1 MLNVDPGMYMYC
13 AARVRF
19 IRELNYFRAGHF
31 ETTNYEKLYS
41 LHNSERCLTHIRGQ
55 IGIEFYVG
63 VYNIIMLVNLAL
75 LIVSPYRKYMDSTIE
90 RGYDFGAQ
98 SLVSGVVATANT
110 LVSATL

>member
-1 MLNVDPGMYMYC
+1 MLLMLNIDPGMYMYC

-63 VYNIIMLVNLAL
+63 VYNNYYHASKFRSVLSV
-75 LIVSPYRKYMDSTIE
+75 PTE
-90 RGYDFGAQ
+90 
-98 SLVSGVVATANT
+98 NT
-110 LVSATL
+110 WTVRLNEVMILEHRVL